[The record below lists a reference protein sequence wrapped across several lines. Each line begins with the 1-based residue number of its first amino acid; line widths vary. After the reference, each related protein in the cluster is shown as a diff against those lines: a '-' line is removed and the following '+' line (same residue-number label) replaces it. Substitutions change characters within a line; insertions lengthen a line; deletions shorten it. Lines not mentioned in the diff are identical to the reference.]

1 MLFTSLVGDYSRCVL
16 RRFVTTASMSVLA
29 GGATRRLEP
38 GARHRRVVM
47 HTDLFT
53 SLCCGGGE
61 VGGVHPTDGGTPQ
74 SPSLWLG
81 GDTPKVGVHPLTKN
95 NFV

>member
-47 HTDLFT
+47 HTDLFR
-53 SLCCGGGE
+53 GG